1 MLYVTV
7 IEGQLSRDTEMFGE
21 MDPYVSLEYQGTF
34 YNTKVH
40 KGGGKTPKWNQTL
53 LIPVTSMGDDLT
65 ISCLE

>member
-21 MDPYVSLEYQGTF
+21 MDPYVSLEYQGTS

-40 KGGGKTPKWNQTL
+40 KGGGKTPKWNQML
-53 LIPVTSMGDDLT
+53 
-65 ISCLE
+65 